1 MRIRFQSDADLNPAI
16 GRGLVRR
23 EPAIDWRPAQK
34 LIPDATPDPEV
45 LQLAADDGRVLVS
58 RDAKT
63 MPRHFAAFIANRS
76 SPGVI
81 LIPVSVTIGEA
92 IEELILM
99 WLAWTAEDIENQI
112 WWLTG

>member
-1 MRIRFQSDADLNPAI
+1 
-16 GRGLVRR
+16 
-23 EPAIDWRPAQK
+23 
-34 LIPDATPDPEV
+34 
-45 LQLAADDGRVLVS
+45 
-58 RDAKT
+58 